1 MIDPTTHPTRL
12 LKTVAGLAR
21 WLLGLL
27 LAFWLLL
34 TGFVAWDFAS
44 SAPVNLRL
52 EPPLITAGSGS
63 PASGGH
69 CAMPK

>member
-1 MIDPTTHPTRL
+1 MQGTTLR
-12 LKTVAGLAR
+12 R
-21 WLLGLL
+21 WS
-27 LAFWLLL
+27 FWLLL

-52 EPPLITAGSGS
+52 EPPIITAGSGS
-63 PASGGH
+63 PASSGH

>member
-1 MIDPTTHPTRL
+1 MQGTTMR
-12 LKTVAGLAR
+12 R
-21 WLLGLL
+21 W
-27 LAFWLLL
+27 AFWLLL

-52 EPPLITAGSGS
+52 EPPIITAGSGS